1 MRARPLPPRSPGR
14 PGLRTLPPPA
24 GQTALAFLRGRDA
37 DGRLRELAAC
47 RTAAR
52 PLLGKLAAAFV
63 GASLHEALG
72 YRSLGD
78 YGRERLGVGARTVRE
93 WARVWRR
100 LEELPHLRGA
110 VLAGE
115 VGWAAARLVVGLATP
130 ETDEACLATIRG
142 RSVRAVEAIAA
153 AFREA
158 SHVSGAL
165 GRGVE
170 TGDGETAGAA
180 DPGSE
185 AAERVRVRL
194 ACTPHESLLWR
205 AAVELARRVAGEEL
219 PLWQCAEAIAA
230 EAASACGA
238 LPPREA
244 AEASLA
250 LAAFALAAPSAPAHA
265 ADAVASDASSGEAE
279 DGRRHVAFPGLA
291 WDALLRTLPVELA
304 ALAREAEGGSAR
316 AIERGLRTLIAFL
329 QTVDLETGRILR
341 QMQDRRL
348 FGELGFPG
356 IERYAVERLDVSGAT
371 ARRLVALARFE
382 HRAPE
387 VTRAFREGRI
397 HAFQAQVIARV
408 ADRASARA
416 WVERAQQVTLRRLED
431 DADAVPR
438 PYIAFRAPPAVAAL
452 FLAMLARAGSLGRL
466 LAHAIA
472 TWDEVGRRF
481 HDYADFE
488 RDGYRCVVPGCTGRA
503 NLQSHHIEFLS
514 LGGPDEP
521 WNRVT
526 LCAQHHL
533 HGVHLGVLRIQ
544 GRAPDALTFELGAEE
559 PERFGS
565 GDVRLS

>member
-1 MRARPLPPRSPGR
+1 M
-14 PGLRTLPPPA
+14 
-24 GQTALAFLRGRDA
+24 
-37 DGRLRELAAC
+37 
-47 RTAAR
+47 
-52 PLLGKLAAAFV
+52 FV
-63 GASLHEALG
+63 GGSLHEALG

-110 VLAGE
+110 VLAGN

-130 ETDEACLATIRG
+130 ETDETCLATIRG
-142 RSVRAVEAIAA
+142 RSVRAVEAIVA

-158 SHVSGAL
+158 
-165 GRGVE
+165 
-170 TGDGETAGAA
+170 AGAA

-185 AAERVRVRL
+185 ATERVRVRL
-194 ACTPHESLLWR
+194 ACTPQEGLLWR

-230 EAASACGA
+230 EAASACGV
-238 LPPREA
+238 LPSSGVTEA
-244 AEASLA
+244 GSDLPAP
-250 LAAFALAAPSAPAHA
+250 ALAAPGVYAYEVE
-265 ADAVASDASSGEAE
+265 AVASDATSQEPE

-291 WDALLRTLPVELA
+291 WSAPLGSLPAEFA
-304 ALAREAEGGSAR
+304 ALVREAEGGSAR

-329 QTVDLETGRILR
+329 QTADLETGRILH

-348 FGELGFPG
+348 FAELGFPG
-356 IERYAVERLDVSGAT
+356 LERYAAERLDVSGAT
-371 ARRLVALARFE
+371 ARRLVALARYE

-408 ADRASARA
+408 ANRASARA

-438 PYIAFRAPPAVAAL
+438 PFIAFRAPPEVAAL
-452 FLAMLARAGSLGRL
+452 FLVMLARAGSLERL

-472 TWDEVGRRF
+472 TWNEAGRCF

-503 NLQSHHIEFLS
+503 NLQSHHIDFLS
-514 LGGPDEP
+514 LGGADEP

-526 LCAQHHL
+526 LCAKHHL
-533 HGVHLGVLRIQ
+533 HGVHLGMLRIE
-544 GRAPDALTFELGAEE
+544 GRAPDRLVFELGAEE

-565 GDVRLS
+565 GDVKLP